1 MVTEVTSPPTVW
13 LCIRVVPLVT
23 STLTAALGLN
33 PSSQLRETLV
43 SEVESMT
50 SPSTI
55 SGRPIDSCQGGHM
68 SSCVQRRFEPEVTI
82 T

>member
-13 LCIRVVPLVT
+13 LCIRVVSLVT
-23 STLTAALGLN
+23 STLTAVLGLN

-55 SGRPIDSCQGGHM
+55 SGRPTI
-68 SSCVQRRFEPEVTI
+68 CVYSLYHCHWQLTLCRELY
-82 T
+82 

>member
-13 LCIRVVPLVT
+13 LRIRVVSLVT
-23 STLTAALGLN
+23 STLTVVLGLN

-55 SGRPIDSCQGGHM
+55 SGRPI
-68 SSCVQRRFEPEVTI
+68 CVYSLYHCHWQLTLCRELY
-82 T
+82 